1 MGRKTNKQQKLLVIE
16 LLDVPYLEEMPVF
29 FILVEIFELFWSWGV
44 VVAVIRVDLKFI
56 ALQTMKYQYYITV
69 LKWETLIGNH

>member
-69 LKWETLIGNH
+69 LKWETLIRNH